1 MAATEAGVMRMA
13 KKAIWIGLLLTV
25 TAGAVALA
33 RWLGLR
39 PDPRTAQFLEAPGAL
54 EQLAGR
60 SERQGSE
67 RARELKPP
75 LVAQAE
81 AFTLRLNPPKPPQR
95 PAPVPRPR
103 TLRPEVK
110 PVAAPPPLRLMGISY
125 HRSNPAESRALV
137 GAPDGG
143 CRWVKQGAEFGH
155 LVIEKINRGSILYR
169 DGGATQ
175 EMTLRE
181 FRGHHT

>member
-1 MAATEAGVMRMA
+1 MAATEAGVMRMMR
-13 KKAIWIGLLLTV
+13 KAIAMGMLLTV
-25 TAGAVALA
+25 TAGAVAVA

-39 PDPRTAQFLEAPGAL
+39 PNPRMAQVLEAPGAL

-60 SERQGSE
+60 PEREGS
-67 RARELKPP
+67 AKAKELKPL

-81 AFTLRLNPPKPPQR
+81 AFALCLNPPKPPQR
-95 PAPVPRPR
+95 TAPVPRPR
-103 TLRPEVK
+103 PARPEVK

-143 CRWVKQGAEFGH
+143 CRWVGVGPLPSLLLPAG
-155 LVIEKINRGSILYR
+155 R
-169 DGGATQ
+169 
-175 EMTLRE
+175 LRLSRPCE
-181 FRGHHT
+181 ARL